1 MYGKV
6 CTYVLM
12 LEYAYLCWLV
22 EFNTMLS
29 ENVLVGT
36 DVPGDVGRGSL
47 YLTLHCHHL
56 NDSCI
61 KLDSDESH
69 FNISLTVRYKG
80 TVFKKTQLFKSREP
94 KWNQTEVLLL
104 TSLMPS
110 H

>member
-1 MYGKV
+1 MYGRV

-36 DVPGDVGRGSL
+36 DVPGVGGRGRL
-47 YLTLHCHHL
+47 YLTLLCHHL
-56 NDSCI
+56 NDSRI
-61 KLDSDESH
+61 KMDSDESH

-80 TVFKKTQLFKSREP
+80 TVFKNHNFLREP
-94 KWNQTEVLLL
+94 RAEVE
-104 TSLMPS
+104 SN
-110 H
+110 